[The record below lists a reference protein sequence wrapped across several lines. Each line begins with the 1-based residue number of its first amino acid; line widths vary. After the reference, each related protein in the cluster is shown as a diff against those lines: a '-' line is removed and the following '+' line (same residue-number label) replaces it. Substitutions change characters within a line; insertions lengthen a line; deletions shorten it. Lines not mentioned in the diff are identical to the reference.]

1 MSMSRIPRSKA
12 RKPPL
17 SKLDLFLYGLVILLG
32 MALCFTVLI
41 LFVTV
46 IPEAIAFS
54 RPGVVAF
61 MGGIATVLCPWPC
74 FVGLMLLTIIPA
86 SLGLEKKQPIFGNKS
101 FKPRFGTS
109 VINVF
114 PLFSK
119 DFRDNIYPRVRRK
132 VRRYCLITGIVLM
145 ISIVLLPFGLRQGK
159 TLSHDGTLRTYN
171 ALGQISHSSSVDE
184 AKQMVIRIT
193 GRRGRHNSPAV
204 AVRYECQGQT
214 YQFPTGAFD
223 EESYAATLAYMIRL
237 KEQRNGRYEV
247 EANRDRLEFFLDMKS
262 FTAEE
267 RALIYDLFDYR
278 NRS

>member
-1 MSMSRIPRSKA
+1 MSRIPRSKA

-17 SKLDLFLYGLVILLG
+17 SNLDVFLYMLVILLG

-46 IPEAIAFS
+46 IPTAIAFS

-61 MGGIATVLCPWPC
+61 MGGVATVLCPLPS

-86 SLGLEKKQPIFGNKS
+86 ALGLEKKQPIFGNKS

-119 DFRDNIYPRVRRK
+119 DFRDKIYPRVRRK
-132 VRRYCLITGIVLM
+132 VRRYCLITGIVLL
-145 ISIVLLPFGLRQGK
+145 ISIALLPFGICQGK
-159 TLSHDGTLRTYN
+159 TLSHDGTLSTYN
-171 ALGQISHSSSVDE
+171 AFGRVSHSSSVDDAE
-184 AKQMVIRIT
+184 QMVIRIM

-204 AVRYECQGQT
+204 AVRYECQGHT

-223 EESYAATLAYMIRL
+223 EESYAATLAYMVRL
-237 KEQRNGRYEV
+237 KEQLGGRYEV
-247 EANRDRLEFFLDMKS
+247 ETNRDRLERFLNIKNYNS
-262 FTAEE
+262 EE
-267 RALIYDLFDYR
+267 RALIYELFDYR
-278 NRS
+278 SHP